1 MSDAP
6 GMRASDAE
14 RELAAQALR
23 EHYAAGRLDEQELGE
38 RLDAVY
44 RARTVQELEHL
55 RRDLPQLPTPPA
67 AQRAELKR
75 RQADLRPQL
84 LQRAGGSL
92 SPFVICTLVWAATGA
107 SAPFW
112 PVWLL
117 IFPLMFFFRN
127 GWRLYGPAP
136 DLDRVHREL
145 AHRGGHRR
153 HPHRRSVS
161 GPQRRELP

>member
-14 RELAAQALR
+14 REQAARTLR

-38 RLDAVY
+38 RLEAVY
-44 RARTVQELEHL
+44 AARTMEELDHL
-55 RRDLPQLPTPPA
+55 HRDLPRLPPA
-67 AQRAELKR
+67 PAARRAELQR
-75 RQADLRPQL
+75 RQAELRRQV
-84 LQRAGGSL
+84 LQQAGGSL
-92 SPFVICTLVWAATGA
+92 TPFVICTLVWAATGA

-117 IFPLMFFFRN
+117 IVPLVFLFRN

-136 DLDRVHREL
+136 QLDRVQLELTHRGRARQRRRRSASGPRQREL
-145 AHRGGHRR
+145 R
-153 HPHRRSVS
+153 
-161 GPQRRELP
+161 

>member
-6 GMRASDAE
+6 GMRASDAD
-14 RELAAQALR
+14 REQATQALR
-23 EHYAAGRLDEQELGE
+23 EHYAAGRLNEQELGE

-44 RARTVQELEHL
+44 EARTVEELQHL
-55 RRDLPQLPTPPA
+55 RRDLPQLPLAPT
-67 AQRAELKR
+67 AQRAELRR
-75 RQADLRPQL
+75 RQAELRRQL
-84 LQRAGGSL
+84 LQQAGGSL
-92 SPFVICTLVWAATGA
+92 SPFAICTLVWAATGA

-117 IFPLMFFFRN
+117 ILPLMFLLRN

-145 AHRGGHRR
+145 SHRGSRRRRR
-153 HPHRRSVS
+153 HRGSVS
-161 GPQRRELP
+161 GAQRRELR

>member
-1 MSDAP
+1 MSDAH
-6 GMRASDAE
+6 GIRASDAD
-14 RELAAQALR
+14 REQAARALR
-23 EHYAAGRLDEQELGE
+23 DHYAAGRLNEEELGE

-44 RARTVQELEHL
+44 GARTVEELQHL
-55 RRDLPQLPTPPA
+55 HRDLPHPPVPPA
-67 AQRAELKR
+67 AQRAELR
-75 RQADLRPQL
+75 RQQAELRRQL

-92 SPFVICTLVWAATGA
+92 SPFAICTLVWAATGA

-117 IFPLMFFFRN
+117 ILPLMFLLRN

-145 AHRGGHRR
+145 SHRGGHR
-153 HPHRRSVS
+153 PRRRRGSVS
-161 GPQRRELP
+161 GPQRRELR

>member
-14 RELAAQALR
+14 REQAAQALR
-23 EHYAAGRLDEQELGE
+23 EHYAAGRLDEQELSE

-44 RARTVQELEHL
+44 EARTVEDLDHL
-55 RRDLPQLPTPPA
+55 RRDLPQLPVPAA

-75 RQADLRPQL
+75 RQAELRGQL

-92 SPFVICTLVWAATGA
+92 TPFAICTLVWAATGA

-117 IFPLMFFFRN
+117 ILPLMFLFRN

-145 AHRGGHRR
+145 DHRGSGRHRR
-153 HPHRRSVS
+153 RVS
-161 GPQRRELP
+161 GPRRRGLP